1 MTTTKNLNSFAVY
14 AIFSW
19 VFKMDPTQEAPGAH
33 KKMLFERV
41 YKMFGEKAIAVIFK
55 EYKQMEDM

>member
-33 KKMLFERV
+33 KKMLFKRG
-41 YKMFGEKAIAVIFK
+41 YKIFGKREIAVTFK
-55 EYKQMEDM
+55 